1 VLLLGALGES
11 GLQSNT
17 IAFGIILAKLP
28 LGKKTMEEV
37 VAMKLIKMLTFS
49 ALFAAAVSFSA
60 AAYAQQPSEK
70 GGKQQDQ
77 SADRSQDRAR
87 EPEPASITGELT
99 RVMPDQKSF
108 TVKST
113 SGAEMLFRYN
123 DQTIVS
129 GAENNVAG
137 LATSSGSEVT
147 VSYKNDSAG
156 NMASRIEVHPKR

>member
-1 VLLLGALGES
+1 
-11 GLQSNT
+11 
-17 IAFGIILAKLP
+17 
-28 LGKKTMEEV
+28 
-37 VAMKLIKMLTFS
+37 MKLIRTLTWS
-49 ALFAAAVSFSA
+49 AVFATALSFGT
-60 AAYAQQPSEK
+60 AAYAQQP
-70 GGKQQDQ
+70 GGSAGKSPDQ
-77 SADRSQDRAR
+77 AASQDRK

-108 TVKST
+108 TVKSA

-123 DQTIVS
+123 DQTIVA

-156 NMASRIEVHPKR
+156 NMATRIEVHAKR